1 VKDRG
6 ERLHFLGR
14 RILLLGVA
22 LLLSLGLFGRA
33 LDLQWRHKEFFKVQG
48 DARHLRVMAIPAP
61 RGRILDRHG
70 EVLAVST
77 PVRSI
82 WMTPRDLLGERHR
95 WADLA
100 RLLDM
105 RAADLADLVTERVSR
120 EFVYL
125 KRHVEPALAD
135 KIVGLGLAGVH
146 LQPEYRRYYPAGEVT
161 AHVLG
166 LTNVDDA
173 GQEGTELLFDAEL
186 KGTAGSKRVIRDRL
200 GRAVEDVERI
210 AAPRPGGD
218 LVLAIDGRIQNWAY
232 RALKR
237 SVEQHQARAGTVVVL
252 DPLTG
257 ELLAMVN
264 RPSYNPN
271 SRAQRYGPH
280 YRNRAVTDVF
290 EPGSTIKPFTVAAAL
305 IAGQFRPD
313 TPLDTTPGLLRVGRH
328 VVRDLRNYGVISPAT
343 VIVKSSNVG
352 ASKLALGIPP
362 SSLWALLSGVGFG
375 AATGSGFPGESMGN
389 LSHYDGWGDIHRATL
404 SFGYGLSGTAL
415 QLARAYAVLANGGL
429 LHRVSFVKGRETE
442 VGSRIV
448 PKRVANVVL
457 RMMEGVVADGGTG
470 HRAAVSGYR
479 VAGKTGTVR
488 KAAAGGYAKDRYLAL
503 FAGIAPAS
511 APRLVVV
518 VVIDEPRGDAYYGGE
533 VAAPLFAEVMAGALR
548 LLAVAP
554 DDEALAGSEALVGT
568 APALR
573 SPLLRTA
580 SARSATQ

>member
-1 VKDRG
+1 MKRRVEKQP
-6 ERLHFLGR
+6 FVGR
-14 RILLLGVA
+14 RILVLSVA
-22 LLLSLGLFGRA
+22 LLLSLGLFARA
-33 LDLQWRHKEFFKVQG
+33 LDLQWRHKEFFKGQG
-48 DARHLRVMAIPAP
+48 DARHLRVVAIPAP

-82 WMTPRDLLGERHR
+82 WMRPRDLLDERHR
-95 WADLA
+95 WAELA
-100 RLLDM
+100 RLLGM
-105 RAADLADLVTERVSR
+105 RTAELSALVTKRVSR

-125 KRHVEPALAD
+125 KRHVDPTLAD
-135 KIVGLGLAGVH
+135 EIVGLGLAGVH

-173 GQEGTELLFDAEL
+173 GQEGVELLFDAEL

-210 AAPRPGGD
+210 AAPHPGGD
-218 LVLAIDGRIQNWAY
+218 LVLAIDSRIQNWAY

-237 SVEQHQARAGTVVVL
+237 TVEQHQARAGTVVVL
-252 DPLTG
+252 DPQTG

-271 SRAQRYGPH
+271 SRVQRYGPH

-313 TPLDTTPGLLRVGRH
+313 TPVDTTPGLLRVGRH
-328 VVRDLRNYGVISPAT
+328 VVRDLRNYGVISPAI
-343 VIVKSSNVG
+343 VISKSSNVG
-352 ASKLALGIPP
+352 ATKLALGTPA
-362 SSLWALLSGVGFG
+362 SALWRLLSGVGFG
-375 AATGSGFPGESMGN
+375 ALTESGFPGESFGN
-389 LSHYDGWGDIHRATL
+389 LSHHDSWGDIHRATL

-429 LHRVSFVKGRETE
+429 LHRVSFVKQRETE
-442 VGSRIV
+442 LAT
-448 PKRVANVVL
+448 RVLPQQVAHVVL
-457 RMMEGVVADGGTG
+457 RMMEGAVADGGTG
-470 HRAAVSGYR
+470 QRAAVAGYR

-511 APRLVVV
+511 SPRLVVV
-518 VVIDEPRGDAYYGGE
+518 AVIDEPRGDAYYGGD
-533 VAAPLFAEVMAGALR
+533 VAAPLFAEVTAGALR

-554 DDEALAGSEALVGT
+554 DDDAVAGFDALLRT
-568 APALR
+568 AAA
-573 SPLLRTA
+573 SSMPLLRTA
-580 SARSATQ
+580 VARSATQ